1 MDWPSTQMGEAGVWA
16 RLALSAPEGLG
27 EEYLLQ
33 GDSCGCPPP
42 SPGDL
47 SGGKSL
53 GNKCPGAQPQ
63 ARWGWVVGRKKGFA
77 LSWAE
82 VGLTL
87 GLLATHPHSR
97 G

>member
-42 SPGDL
+42 SAGDL
-47 SGGKSL
+47 SGGNPWETSVREPSPRPGGGGWGEEEGLCPVL
-53 GNKCPGAQPQ
+53 G
-63 ARWGWVVGRKKGFA
+63 
-77 LSWAE
+77 
-82 VGLTL
+82 
-87 GLLATHPHSR
+87 
-97 G
+97 